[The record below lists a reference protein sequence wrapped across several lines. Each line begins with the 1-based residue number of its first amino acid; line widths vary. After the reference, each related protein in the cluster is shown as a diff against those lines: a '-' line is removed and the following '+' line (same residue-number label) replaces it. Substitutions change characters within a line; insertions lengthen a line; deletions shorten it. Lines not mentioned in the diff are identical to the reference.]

1 MAVFNEAPTVAEAID
16 RVLDVD
22 LGDTR
27 LELVIVEGNSSDDT
41 RQIVDGYSDDPR
53 VRVIHEE
60 EPRGKGRAVRTG
72 LAAAT
77 GDVVLIQDGD
87 LEYRV
92 EDYPA
97 LLAPIAAGEASF
109 VLGSRHSNGTA
120 MRDFEEARGV
130 SRLMNVAHL
139 VFTLMFN
146 VVYRSRLKD
155 PFTMYKVFRAECI
168 EGLDFRADRF
178 DFDWELVAKLVRRG
192 HRPLE
197 VPVSY
202 ESRGFDSGKK
212 VRFFRDPVTWMVAL
226 VRFRFERIPAPV
238 TSIKTR

>member
-53 VRVIHEE
+53 VRIIHEE

-97 LLAPIAAGEASF
+97 LLAPIAAGEGVQRVAALRLAHHRWRAAGVPCSCMC
-109 VLGSRHSNGTA
+109 VRARVCVCVHGGAA
-120 MRDFEEARGV
+120 MRRARW
-130 SRLMNVAHL
+130 R
-139 VFTLMFN
+139 
-146 VVYRSRLKD
+146 K
-155 PFTMYKVFRAECI
+155 
-168 EGLDFRADRF
+168 
-178 DFDWELVAKLVRRG
+178 
-192 HRPLE
+192 
-197 VPVSY
+197 
-202 ESRGFDSGKK
+202 
-212 VRFFRDPVTWMVAL
+212 
-226 VRFRFERIPAPV
+226 
-238 TSIKTR
+238 